1 MYALLDRV
9 YGKWARRH
17 AQRMAIRYQR
27 SMFVVYLTKYVK
39 KHMKLRTRDAAEHAE
54 LIPYIERYVDRCER
68 VVSYLREHQ
77 KDLIVALRDAFCVG
91 LTTKG
96 SSYYYHPR
104 YAPLRR
110 IVRDRARIHVMRDT
124 RDTEIRAVL
133 EDIVAM
139 AADLRFGF
147 VASDTAA
154 KTKIREHWIQ
164 RPPPLALFI
173 FIVLSLRV
181 FFGTYTK
188 DFHAF
193 GLEDAMYLIFTGMGL
208 TSMYMLYLRVP
219 QCICAEA
226 KKSAQEVYA
235 NHKTNLHLNLLDAHG
250 DMDEYMRREAD
261 AEYAIV
267 TTRRQETPLPIP
279 HAWEEAV

>member
-1 MYALLDRV
+1 MYAWLDRV

-27 SMFVVYLTKYVK
+27 TMFVVYLTKYVK
-39 KHMKLRTRDAAEHAE
+39 KHVKLRTRDAAEHAE
-54 LIPYIERYVDRCER
+54 LIPYIERYADRCER

-91 LTTKG
+91 ATTKG
-96 SSYYYHPR
+96 SYYHPR

-110 IVRDRARIHVMRDT
+110 IVRDRARTSVVRDT
-124 RDTEIRAVL
+124 ANDTEIHTVL
-133 EDIVAM
+133 EDIVDM

-147 VASDTAA
+147 VASDTVA

-164 RPPPLALFI
+164 RPPPLALFVL
-173 FIVLSLRV
+173 IVLSLRV

-188 DFHAF
+188 SFHVF

-250 DMDEYMRREAD
+250 DVDEYMRREAE
-261 AEYAIV
+261 AEYAV
-267 TTRRQETPLPIP
+267 FTAPLPLP
-279 HAWEEAV
+279 PAWEEAV

>member
-1 MYALLDRV
+1 MYAWLDRV

-27 SMFVVYLTKYVK
+27 TMFVVYLTKYVK
-39 KHMKLRTRDAAEHAE
+39 KHVKLRTRDVAEHAE
-54 LIPYIERYVDRCER
+54 LIPYIERYADQCER

-77 KDLIVALRDAFCVG
+77 KDLVVALRDAFCVG
-91 LTTKG
+91 ATTKG

-110 IVRDRARIHVMRDT
+110 LVRDRAWAHVVRDT
-124 RDTEIRAVL
+124 ANDTEIHTVL
-133 EDIVAM
+133 EDIIDM

-147 VASDTAA
+147 VTSDNVA

-164 RPPPLALFI
+164 RPPPLALFVL
-173 FIVLSLRV
+173 IVLSLRV

-188 DFHAF
+188 SFHVF

-219 QCICAEA
+219 QSICAEA

-250 DMDEYMRREAD
+250 DVNEYMRREAD
-261 AEYAIV
+261 TDYAMIV
-267 TTRRQETPLPIP
+267 TTPLPL
-279 HAWEEAV
+279 AEEEV